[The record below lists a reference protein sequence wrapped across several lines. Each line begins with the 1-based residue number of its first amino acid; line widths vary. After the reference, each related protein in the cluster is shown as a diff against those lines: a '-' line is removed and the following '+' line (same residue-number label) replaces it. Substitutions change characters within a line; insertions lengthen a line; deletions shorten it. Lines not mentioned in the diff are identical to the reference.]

1 MAYASQA
8 VTSFTNKYK
17 KHKPC
22 GFCYHVCF
30 DDKLYSQEPV
40 IYRAKS
46 EDEDVA
52 QIFVEVLEETSNA
65 LPIMRR
71 STSASVNMSSLALS
85 SAKKVKKL
93 TLRTSFALSTTSISW
108 LLPSIV

>member
-1 MAYASQA
+1 M
-8 VTSFTNKYK
+8 TSFTNKYK

-22 GFCYHVCF
+22 GFCYHVVCF

-71 STSASVNMSSLALS
+71 STSASVNISSLALS